1 MRYEVRS
8 FDAAR
13 AQVCS
18 RTVEAADLVAARALA
33 AADGGSLLSVRALA
47 RGAAPARPDL
57 AWWCRELRTLLDAG
71 MTVVEALEALRAQPL
86 GAAREQLHTTLL
98 DLLQQGVA
106 LSDALRRAGGF
117 PPMLVAGVKAGERTS
132 ALVPA
137 LDDYLRYHDMLAA
150 LRRRAITASIYPALV
165 LVLGLLIVVFLL
177 MVVVPRFAGLYAG
190 LSGPVSLPTAGLLA
204 TSRLLEEYRL
214 AMAGDL
220 AALLVAL
227 VWAWQA
233 GALGRLL
240 ARGADA
246 IGPVRRRLDEF
257 RLAKLYQ
264 SLALMFKGGY
274 ALDEAL
280 RHCESLGL
288 GARLRAGTQRAGVAL
303 ATGRRVSD
311 AFDAGGLTDEVTRR
325 LLAVGE
331 RTGNFERVLQTIA
344 ERHAGRF
351 ETLVERATRVVEPA
365 MLLAVA
371 LLVGGLVLLLYMPIF
386 DLASQLG

>member
-1 MRYEVRS
+1 MRYEVRT
-8 FDAAR
+8 FDATR
-13 AQVCS
+13 AQVCI
-18 RTVEAADLVAARALA
+18 RTLEATDLAAARALA
-33 AADGGSLLSVRALA
+33 AADGGSLLSLRPLV
-47 RGAAPARPDL
+47 RGAAPALDL

-71 MTVVEALEALRAQPL
+71 MTVVEALETLQAQPL
-86 GAAREQLHTTLL
+86 GSARVQLHATLL
-98 DLLQQGVA
+98 DLLHQGLA
-106 LSDALRRAGGF
+106 LSEALRRAGGF
-117 PPMLVAGVKAGERTS
+117 PAMLVAGVKAGERTS

-150 LRRRAITASIYPALV
+150 LRRRAVTAAIYPAMV
-165 LVLGLLIVVFLL
+165 LVLGLLIAVFLML
-177 MVVVPRFAGLYAG
+177 VVVPRFAGLYAG
-190 LSGPVSLPTAGLLA
+190 VAGAVSLPTAGLLA
-204 TSRLLEEYRL
+204 ASRLLAEFRL
-214 AMAGDL
+214 AVVGGFAALL
-220 AALLVAL
+220 AALA
-227 VWAWQA
+227 WAWRS
-233 GALGRLL
+233 GALARLL
-240 ARGADA
+240 ARGAET

-264 SLALMFKGGY
+264 SLALLFKGGY

-280 RHCESLGL
+280 RQCESLGL
-288 GARLRAGTQRAGVAL
+288 GARLHAGTRRAGVAL

-311 AFDAGGLTDEVTRR
+311 AFDAGGLTDAVTRR

-344 ERHAGRF
+344 ERHAARF

-386 DLASQLG
+386 DMAGQLG